1 MCLTGVFGRARR
13 PVLASCFFIT
23 FTALIQLQVFAVSSV
38 TLAWDPSTS
47 TNVAGYH
54 IYYGVA
60 SRSYTNSISVDLATT
75 ATVSGLLEGVT
86 YYFAATALDTAG
98 LESDFSNE
106 TSYSVP
112 NQPPT
117 LDLLSDLIID
127 EDSPQ
132 QTINLTGITSGA
144 VSESQTLTVT
154 ATSSNPSLIP
164 NPTVTYSSPD
174 TAGSL
179 IFLPAA
185 YGFGAASITV
195 TANDGYATVSRSFIV
210 TVNFVNHSPTLAPL
224 PDLTMN
230 ENAGLQTVNLS
241 GI

>member
-1 MCLTGVFGRARR
+1 MSLLVDFASRRSLASQPISSRAFAAALAALMHRGRAVMCLTGVFGRARR
-13 PVLASCFFIT
+13 LVLASCFFIT
-23 FTALIQLQVFAVSSV
+23 FTALLQLPVFAVSSV

-117 LDLLSDLIID
+117 L
-127 EDSPQ
+127 
-132 QTINLTGITSGA
+132 
-144 VSESQTLTVT
+144 
-154 ATSSNPSLIP
+154 
-164 NPTVTYSSPD
+164 
-174 TAGSL
+174 
-179 IFLPAA
+179 
-185 YGFGAASITV
+185 
-195 TANDGYATVSRSFIV
+195 
-210 TVNFVNHSPTLAPL
+210 
-224 PDLTMN
+224 
-230 ENAGLQTVNLS
+230 
-241 GI
+241 